1 MGTTV
6 GRKKE
11 MDSLIELKEII
22 LQTIK
27 IRRVTLGIFLSIAV
41 LLRFGA
47 GFNFPIPLIF
57 SPLMWG
63 LITYPYEKLIR
74 TRKSKTTLDNIHFWY
89 FILEILILTYLI
101 HILGGADWI
110 GIAYYLFSI
119 IYANFFLPP
128 KKAWTVTGL
137 AVTLFGLM
145 SYGEYKGIIPHWSLF
160 TKSMPRFKDPF
171 YLITTIIAGGV
182 GIYITVAFTV
192 QMFARIFRKKN
203 QSLEERKKEMEL
215 LWKRLIRVRE
225 KERKRIA
232 SRLHDDLNQ
241 TLMATKMKLDVIR
254 KKKNYDQLEEVNDYL
269 SAAIEESRN
278 LSHQLRPSVLDEIG
292 LGPAI
297 RELLE
302 DFSSSTEIEVE
313 SYITPDLD
321 PGRKEVKIIV
331 YRAVQELLNNAKKHG
346 DPDKVEVSLK
356 KRENALT
363 VTVEDDGR
371 GFDPQSVPK
380 KSGLG
385 LKGIEE
391 NVNMVEGN
399 FELNSNRNQG
409 TSAKIEIPL

>member
-1 MGTTV
+1 MESPIKRR
-6 GRKKE
+6 RKKE
-11 MDSLIELKEII
+11 SLIELKEII
-22 LQTIK
+22 LQTIR
-27 IRRVTLGIFLSIAV
+27 IRRVTLGIFLVIAV
-41 LLRFGA
+41 VLRFGA

-74 TRKSKTTLDNIHFWY
+74 TRESKATLDNIHFWY
-89 FILEILILTYLI
+89 FIVEILILTYLI

-110 GIAYYLFSI
+110 GIAYYLFSV

-137 AVTLFGLM
+137 AIVLFGLM
-145 SYGEYKGIIPHWSLF
+145 SYGEYKGVIPHWSLF
-160 TKSMPRFKDPF
+160 SKSLPRYKDPF
-171 YLITTIIAGGV
+171 YLITTIVAGGI
-182 GIYITVAFTV
+182 GIYLTVAFTV

-203 QSLEERKKEMEL
+203 ESLRERRKKMEL

-225 KERKRIA
+225 EERKRIA
-232 SRLHDDLNQ
+232 SKLHDDLNQ

-254 KKKNYDQLEEVNDYL
+254 KEGDYEQLDTVKEYL

-302 DFSSSTEIEVE
+302 DFSSSAKIEVE
-313 SYITPDLD
+313 SNIVPNLD
-321 PGRKEVKIIV
+321 PERKEIKIIV

-346 DPDKVEVSLK
+346 QPDNVEVSLK
-356 KRENALT
+356 KEDNILLIE
-363 VTVEDDGR
+363 VKDDGK
-371 GFDPQSVPK
+371 GFDPDSVPK

-391 NVNMVEGN
+391 NVNMVGGE
-399 FELNSNRNQG
+399 FQIDSNPNRG
-409 TSAKIEIPL
+409 TSAEIKIPL